1 MFKEKEAQLIEQP
14 KDANLMTKY
23 FNYLRIKKIKI
34 KIMIIMLK
42 NNDMEMKKKVNKVNP
57 YFAL

>member
-1 MFKEKEAQLIEQP
+1 
-14 KDANLMTKY
+14 MTKY

>member
-1 MFKEKEAQLIEQP
+1 
-14 KDANLMTKY
+14 MTKY

-34 KIMIIMLK
+34 KITIIMLK